1 MAEEKKDF
9 SVDEWIDQDK
19 DRKRKMKLAKKKM
32 TMKEYLELLKQ
43 DPFIAQNSAAR
54 LLEAVLDCG
63 TSEIPESERFWRGD
77 ISYNLFSKYLFGIDK
92 AIANVVDHIKAGAN
106 NLSVGKQILL
116 LLGPPASGKSTFVN
130 VLKKA
135 LEHYSN
141 RPVFRIAGCP
151 MFEEPLHLLPP
162 YKQEEIAKVLGIKV
176 EGDLC
181 PVCRAKLFKDYRD
194 ADGVMRWWDVEVESM
209 SFSIQGRRGIGSFEP
224 ADDKTSDISQLVGH
238 ENISVT
244 ATRGVDDPEAYSLT
258 GELNVANLGICEG
271 IEFVKNKEEMLWV
284 FLSVAQE
291 KVIKVQG
298 SPFPHI
304 SVDLVVIGHT
314 NFNEFK
320 RFAGEKK
327 GEALHNRIYVV
338 HFPYPLRI
346 KDEVR
351 IYRKLIETESDFIR
365 LKKCHIAPY
374 SLELAALFS
383 VLTRLNASGN
393 VDILT
398 KAKLYNDEIILTRMK
413 DREKNPIDVRTL
425 YKDGQ
430 KDPDVSKREGM
441 HGVSSRNVLAAINNA
456 MVKKTKGCLT
466 PLKVLVAL
474 REYFDH
480 SVGYSPEEIKYFQE
494 LLSSSEK
501 GSVMTEFKDFVKTSV
516 EAAFLSS
523 YGDVVKGTFDRYV
536 QHLILWATKSYPNI
550 RKIFGITSEDE
561 EEKDPDFKFMRM
573 IEDHAGI
580 SEQESRSFR
589 SEVLMAKGAIQSQ
602 NRDFDLETYP
612 PLGEAARAYVLGQCQ
627 GILSVVLSEDK
638 AKTEEEK
645 VRLANIFS
653 DLEKR
658 GFCKVC
664 AKELVEKAREY
675 L

>member
-1 MAEEKKDF
+1 MADDKKDF
-9 SVDEWIDQDK
+9 NVDEMIDQDK
-19 DRKRKMKLAKKKM
+19 ERKRKKQLEKKKM
-32 TMKEYLELLKQ
+32 TLKDYLELLKQ
-43 DPFIAQNSAAR
+43 DPFIAQNSASR
-54 LLEAVLDCG
+54 LLETILG
-63 TSEIPESERFWRGD
+63 YGISEIPESERFWRGD
-77 ISYNLFSKYLFGIDK
+77 ISYNLFSKSLFGIDK

-135 LEHYSN
+135 LENYSH

-151 MFEEPLHLLPP
+151 IFEEPLHLLPRN
-162 YKQEEIAKVLGIKV
+162 KQEEIAQALGIKI

-181 PVCRAKLFKDYRD
+181 PVCRAKLLKNYKDS
-194 ADGVMRWWDVEVESM
+194 DGVVRWWDMEVESM

-238 ENISVT
+238 ENINVT
-244 ATRGVDDPEAYSLT
+244 ATKGIDHPEAYSLT
-258 GELNVANLGICEG
+258 GELNVANRGICEG

-338 HFPYPLRI
+338 HFAYPLRI

-351 IYRKLIETESDFIR
+351 IYRKLIETESDFVR

-374 SLELAALFS
+374 SLELAALFA
-383 VLTRLNASGN
+383 VLTRLNSSGN
-393 VDILT
+393 IDILT
-398 KAKLYNDEIILTRMK
+398 KAKLYNDEIILTRLK
-413 DREKNPIDVRTL
+413 DREKNPIDVRAL
-425 YKDGQ
+425 YRDGQ
-430 KDPDVSKREGM
+430 KDPDISKREGM

-456 MVKKTKGCLT
+456 MVKQTDGCLT
-466 PLKVLVAL
+466 PLKVLIAL

-523 YGDVVKGTFDRYV
+523 YGDVVRGTFDMYV
-536 QHLILWATKSYPNI
+536 QHLILWAIKNYPNM
-550 RKIFGITSEDE
+550 RKIFGIANEE
-561 EEKDPDFKFMRM
+561 KEEKDPDLKFMRM
-573 IEDHAGI
+573 LEDHAGI

-602 NRDFDLETYP
+602 HRNFDLESYP
-612 PLGEAARAYVLGQCQ
+612 PLGEASRAYVLEQCE
-627 GILSVVLSEDK
+627 GILNVVLSEDK
-638 AKTEEEK
+638 AKTGEEK
-645 VRLANIFS
+645 NRLANIFS
-653 DLEKR
+653 DLEQR
-658 GFCKVC
+658 GFCKIC
-664 AKELVEKAREY
+664 SKELIEKAREY